1 MLMNEFDAP
10 ILNTRIPDGQLE
22 VAAARL
28 PAMRPV
34 TGDWLSYD
42 DAYAAQMA
50 LRRRSLDQREK
61 DVYAQT
67 PKGLGAARGFLSV
80 VLDALPKGF
89 VVDGGDVTCPDGFRV
104 TLDWDAPLFSVGQ
117 ILQQDV
123 CILEK
128 HDDQHVLTGAVLCF
142 PASWTLAQ
150 KIGKPLVRIHKP
162 VDDYDG
168 QIARRVQRLFDGVQ
182 EGRPLW
188 RANALRYD
196 DPALH
201 QPRTEGDPR
210 PVGRPDAPYVRS
222 ERQTIL
228 RLPQPDAVA
237 FVIHTSVV
245 RVD

>member
-1 MLMNEFDAP
+1 MSELSPP
-10 ILNTRIPDGQLE
+10 ILNATLPDGQVE

-34 TGDWLSYD
+34 TGPWLRHD
-42 DAYAAQMA
+42 DAYGAQMA
-50 LRRRSLDQREK
+50 LRRSLLERRER

-67 PKGLGAARGFLSV
+67 PQGLGAARGFLSV
-80 VLDALPKGF
+80 MLDALPDGF
-89 VVDGGDVTCPDGFRV
+89 VVDGGDVTCPDGEQV
-104 TLDWDAPLFSVGQ
+104 TLDWDSPLYCVGQ

-128 HDDQHVLTGAVLCF
+128 RDEEHVMTGAVLCF

-150 KIGKPLVRIHKP
+150 KIGKPLVGIHAP
-162 VDDYDG
+162 VNEYTD
-168 QIARRVQRLFDGVQ
+168 QIATRVQRLFDGVQ
-182 EGRPLW
+182 EGQPLW

-196 DPALH
+196 DAALF

-210 PVGRPDAPYVRS
+210 PVGTPEAPYLRS

-228 RLPQPDAVA
+228 RLPQPEAVA

-245 RVD
+245 KIA